1 MTGTIAFSPLTAEAV
16 AAWYLRLNGFLMW
29 TNFVV
34 HPSGRGS
41 QRTDADIVGVRF
53 PFRRELGDSSKGPLQ
68 DDGAMALSSTHVE
81 LILAEVKTGLC
92 DLNASWTDPQKENV
106 QRVLRAVGCL
116 HSADV
121 ERAAAD
127 LYARGNFI
135 DAKRGLRIRLLA
147 FGERENP
154 KLVERGVLQVCW
166 PQVASFLHQRFHTYA
181 RQKADVQ
188 QWDDVGQTLKE
199 RAATLGLGDFQ
210 EQLLTAIGAGRRAEP
225 GVVAGSEAAHGGQ
238 RS

>member
-1 MTGTIAFSPLTAEAV
+1 MTASIASSPLTAEAV

-53 PFRRELGDSSKGPLQ
+53 PFRGELGDSREGLLQ
-68 DDGAMALSSTHVE
+68 DDGAMALSNTHVE

-92 DLNASWTDPQKENV
+92 DLNASWTDPQRENV

-116 HSADV
+116 QDDEV
-121 ERAAAD
+121 PRAAAGVYD
-127 LYARGNFI
+127 RGEFV
-135 DAKRGLRIRLLA
+135 DATRALRIRLLA
-147 FGERENP
+147 IGERENP
-154 KLVERGVLQVCW
+154 RLAERGVLQVCW
-166 PQVASFLHQRFHTYA
+166 PQVATFLHQRFRTYA

-188 QWDDVGQTLKE
+188 QWDDVGRALKE
-199 RAATLGLGDFQ
+199 SATTLELGEFQ
-210 EQLLTAIGAGRRAEP
+210 ERLVTAIGAGRRADP
-225 GVVAGSEAAHGGQ
+225 GVAAGSQTEHGGQ